1 MSAQAGDRQSS
12 TVYDAS
18 SIGREKRDD
27 SGAQIWLSERGLVGR
42 HDRALGGAA
51 QFFLALGCALA
62 RAAAFFQV
70 VRSGYAN
77 DSMLFEHY
85 RALLTVAH

>member
-42 HDRALGGAA
+42 HDRALGGLLNSSWPWAA
-51 QFFLALGCALA
+51 RWHVPRPFFKSFVQVTRTTACFSSITA
-62 RAAAFFQV
+62 RC
-70 VRSGYAN
+70 
-77 DSMLFEHY
+77 
-85 RALLTVAH
+85 